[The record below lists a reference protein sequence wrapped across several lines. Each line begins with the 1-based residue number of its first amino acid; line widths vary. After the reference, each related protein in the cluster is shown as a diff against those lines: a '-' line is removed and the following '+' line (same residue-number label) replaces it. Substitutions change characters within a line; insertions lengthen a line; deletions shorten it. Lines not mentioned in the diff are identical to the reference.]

1 MYHAAEYPAAELY
14 LLPEALSRARMRR
27 SPGAVR
33 PARQVAAAARQ
44 AYARQLGS
52 R

>member
-1 MYHAAEYPAAELY
+1 MYHASELY

-27 SPGAVR
+27 SRGSR
-33 PARQVAAAARQ
+33 PARQIAVAARR
-44 AYARQLGS
+44 AYARELGN

>member
-1 MYHAAEYPAAELY
+1 MYQVPELY

-27 SPGAVR
+27 PRGVAR
-33 PARQVAAAARQ
+33 PARQIASAARH
-44 AYARQLGS
+44 AYARQLGH